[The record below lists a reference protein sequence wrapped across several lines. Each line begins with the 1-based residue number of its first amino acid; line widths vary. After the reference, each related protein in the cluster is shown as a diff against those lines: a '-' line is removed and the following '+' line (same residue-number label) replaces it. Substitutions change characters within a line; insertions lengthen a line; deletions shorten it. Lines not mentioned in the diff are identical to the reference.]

1 MELFSVGVGNYTES
15 DVYAAA
21 RVFTGWNLQR
31 PGGAADGSQH
41 YEFIYNANQHETT
54 AKTFSF
60 AVYPD
65 GGRTIPAR
73 AAAAGM
79 QDGIDLINGLAAH
92 PNTARYLATKL
103 YRFFVSEFGAVNVTF
118 VDRIANVYLQSQ
130 YNMRTVMREVLLSP
144 EFLDESAY
152 FSRYSWPVEF
162 VIRSLKDIGW
172 SGFSVNDA
180 LTPMSNMGMVLY
192 EPPDVA
198 GWDAGQ
204 TWFATSAMLSR
215 LNFAAQLAAN
225 QRFNLATAA
234 RTNNATTSPEALL
247 AFVTTALTSA
257 PLSLSVTGELAAY
270 LRATGAWTGSDTQI
284 QAKTAGLVHLVA
296 GSPEYQFQ

>member
-41 YEFIYNANQHETT
+41 YEFVYNANQHETT

-92 PNTARYLATKL
+92 PNPARFLATKL
-103 YRFFVSEFGAVNVTF
+103 YRYFVSEFGAVNVTF
-118 VDRIANVYLQSQ
+118 VNRIANVYLQSG
-130 YNMRTVMREVLLSP
+130 YDMHAVMREVLLSP
-144 EFLDESAY
+144 EFWDQSAY
-152 FSRYSWPVEF
+152 FARYAWPLEF
-162 VIRSLKDIGW
+162 VVRALKDVGW

-180 LTPMSNMGMVLY
+180 LAPPSNMGQILY
-192 EPPDVA
+192 EPPDVS

-204 TWFATSAMLSR
+204 TWFSTSAMLAR
-215 LNFAAQLAAN
+215 LNFAASLAAN
-225 QRFNLATAA
+225 QKFNLTSAVKTSSA
-234 RTNNATTSPEALL
+234 NKSPEALL
-247 AFVTTALTSA
+247 AFI
-257 PLSLSVTGELAAY
+257 
-270 LRATGAWTGSDTQI
+270 SD
-284 QAKTAGLVHLVA
+284 ALVA
-296 GSPEYQFQ
+296 AP